1 MHRPLGVV
9 LPHVL
14 HLQFRRPVAAWQHRM
29 QELLVVLR
37 PLAHWQLLDLE
48 AIVRLVPSSPGVV
61 RALAQGLNHS
71 LEASIPRTQRLHLLL
86 RDPEAEI
93 LDDSQGVIVWDVCA
107 PARTNAGRTI
117 HQDHRD
123 DGNIKVGFDFL
134 AILVQVVE
142 DCIIKGGENE
152 AGERHQARVDVPG
165 TGMVTAPL
173 DACPK
178 LPRWHQQVD
187 VVGAHKVLR
196 HGDDRAGERGL
207 AVMVG
212 AVLTDVAHELCDL
225 HVRPQVPLE
234 AAIQDFSLSRLEAI
248 HDGGDAPHHAVLG
261 ELHKL
266 KIDEVLVG
274 HGGLRVVH
282 KSALLIPVHPRLS
295 VVCPRL
301 AKRHVNELP
310 VLLRLPL
317 EVQAVVL
324 HGFEVLFGFCRGAGT
339 QALVVLDLP
348 ALATIMLGLP
358 VLVLVL
364 CEESDHFTS
373 FRSLYNWCD
382 KLLHEA
388 APLQQVWPPEVKQV
402 DK

>member
-1 MHRPLGVV
+1 
-9 LPHVL
+9 
-14 HLQFRRPVAAWQHRM
+14 
-29 QELLVVLR
+29 
-37 PLAHWQLLDLE
+37 
-48 AIVRLVPSSPGVV
+48 
-61 RALAQGLNHS
+61 
-71 LEASIPRTQRLHLLL
+71 
-86 RDPEAEI
+86 
-93 LDDSQGVIVWDVCA
+93 
-107 PARTNAGRTI
+107 
-117 HQDHRD
+117 
-123 DGNIKVGFDFL
+123 
-134 AILVQVVE
+134 
-142 DCIIKGGENE
+142 
-152 AGERHQARVDVPG
+152 
-165 TGMVTAPL
+165 MVTAPL

-234 AAIQDFSLSRLEAI
+234 AAIQHLALGRLEAV
-248 HDGGDAPHHAVLG
+248 HDGRHAAHHAVLR
-261 ELHKL
+261 ELNELQIHK
-266 KIDEVLVG
+266 VLIRQ
-274 HGGLRVVH
+274 GGLRMVH
-282 KSALLIPVHPRLS
+282 ESALLVVVHPHLP
-295 VVCPRL
+295 VVRPRL